1 MYSAPLLGY
10 TQPAAGRL
18 LLYIGSEIDQYWSVV
33 GAVLVTLRS
42 STGH

>member
-18 LLYIGSEIDQYWSVV
+18 L
-33 GAVLVTLRS
+33 
-42 STGH
+42 